1 MSLNAWL
8 AHPVLRNGTMNNQK
22 HDVRVGDRRRGKGL
36 GILVEVL
43 AFTHKGAR
51 VRLPRTGKEKDI
63 SLNTLGTAYNLVG
76 RLCAHC
82 GTVFKVDQQRMCPE
96 RDGDFCEASARAA
109 GPSRAG
115 K

>member
-1 MSLNAWL
+1 MKNK
-8 AHPVLRNGTMNNQK
+8 K

-51 VRLPRTGKEKDI
+51 VRLSRTGKEKNI
-63 SLNTLGTAYNLVG
+63 SVSTLGTAYDLVG

-82 GTVFKVDQQRMCPE
+82 GTVFEVDICGKHQRMCPE
-96 RDGDFCEASARAA
+96 RDGDFCEASE
-109 GPSRAG
+109 GTPET
-115 K
+115 